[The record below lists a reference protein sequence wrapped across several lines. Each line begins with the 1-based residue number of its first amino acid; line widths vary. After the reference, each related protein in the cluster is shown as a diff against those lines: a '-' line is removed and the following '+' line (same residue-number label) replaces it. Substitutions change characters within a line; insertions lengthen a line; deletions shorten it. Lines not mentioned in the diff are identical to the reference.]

1 VLRPDF
7 ASESRNPCGKTE
19 RNWRRGPESNRR
31 IGLLQSPALPLG
43 YRADRLEACHRAHA
57 RAAEDRTFTDGTAL
71 SSGISTGF
79 AVDSQGR
86 DRDELRMPA
95 TVFTI
100 ANQKGGVGKT
110 TTAINLAAALADRKI
125 ETLVID
131 LDPQG
136 NATSGLGVEKQD
148 GRSIYGPLMGDGAAA
163 DMIVATRMARLSVLP
178 AEVDLAAAEI
188 ELAQK
193 PDYLLQLRH
202 ALQSVADGDRF
213 RVIIIDCPPALG
225 LLSMNSLAAAD
236 YLLIALQC
244 EYLAL
249 EGLGQILK
257 VVDRLHDAGVNARLQ
272 VGGVIMTMY
281 DVRTNLSRQV
291 VDEVKTH
298 LPTKIFSTVIP
309 RTIRLSE
316 APSFGKTIFEYDNA
330 SPGASAYRT
339 LAKEVIAR
347 FELAAD

>member
-1 VLRPDF
+1 
-7 ASESRNPCGKTE
+7 
-19 RNWRRGPESNRR
+19 
-31 IGLLQSPALPLG
+31 
-43 YRADRLEACHRAHA
+43 
-57 RAAEDRTFTDGTAL
+57 
-71 SSGISTGF
+71 
-79 AVDSQGR
+79 
-86 DRDELRMPA
+86 MPA

-110 TTAINLAAALADRKI
+110 TTAINLAAALADKKVP
-125 ETLVID
+125 TLVVD

-136 NATSGLGVEKQD
+136 NATSGLGVERQD
-148 GRSIYGPLMGDGAAA
+148 GHSIYAALSGEGSAA
-163 DMIVATRMARLSVLP
+163 DMIVPTRIKHLSILP

-193 PDYLLQLRH
+193 PDYLLQLRR
-202 ALQSVADGDRF
+202 ALQPIVEGDAYRA
-213 RVIIIDCPPALG
+213 IIIDCPPALG

-257 VVDRLHDAGVNARLQ
+257 VVERLHQAGVNDHLE

-291 VDEVKTH
+291 VEEVKTH
-298 LPTKIFSTVIP
+298 LPDKIFATVIP

-316 APSFGKTIFEYDNA
+316 APSFGKTIFEYDA
-330 SPGASAYRT
+330 SSPGSSAYRQ
-339 LAKEVIAR
+339 LSKEVIAR
-347 FELAAD
+347 FGLTGTKETPAAKVPPPDAVQAGEAAGHV